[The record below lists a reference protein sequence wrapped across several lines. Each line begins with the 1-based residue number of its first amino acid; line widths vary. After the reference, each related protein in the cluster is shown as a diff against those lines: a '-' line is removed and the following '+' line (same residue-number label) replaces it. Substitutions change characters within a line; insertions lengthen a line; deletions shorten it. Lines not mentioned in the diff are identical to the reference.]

1 VTIGGVAA
9 TSVTV
14 VSSTKITAVTGAH
27 ATGTVAVAV
36 TIPGP
41 QTATLASAFYYA
53 PAPSA
58 ATFYSVTPCRL
69 VDTRSTSAP
78 ALAAGQRRVFT
89 VAGNCGVPASADA
102 VAFNATVT
110 GPTAGGYLRL
120 TPGNGLSESSTANF
134 SAGQT
139 RANNCVVQLAS
150 DGTGSVAVTNGSQGT
165 VNLILDVTG
174 YFQ

>member
-1 VTIGGVAA
+1 M
-9 TSVTV
+9 
-14 VSSTKITAVTGAH
+14 
-27 ATGTVAVAV
+27 
-36 TIPGP
+36 
-41 QTATLASAFYYA
+41 ASAFYYA
-53 PAPSA
+53 PAPSSA
-58 ATFYSVTPCRL
+58 AFYSVTPCRL

-89 VAGNCGVPASADA
+89 VAGSCGVPANAEA

-110 GPTAGGYLRL
+110 GPTAGGYLSL
-120 TPGNGLSESSTANF
+120 MPGNGLSGSSTSNF
-134 SAGQT
+134 SVGQT

-150 DGTGSVAVTNGSQGT
+150 DGTGTVAATNGSTGT